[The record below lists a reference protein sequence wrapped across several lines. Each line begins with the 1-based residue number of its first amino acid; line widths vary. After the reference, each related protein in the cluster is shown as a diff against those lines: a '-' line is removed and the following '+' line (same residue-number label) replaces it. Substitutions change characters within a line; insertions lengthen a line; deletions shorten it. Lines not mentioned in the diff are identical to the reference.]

1 VVVFAYLLLIAG
13 TPQPACARFG
23 AAQKVAEL
31 PAGNLPESSGLALSA
46 AHPGVLW
53 THNDS
58 GGSPSLFAYT
68 LGGEAL
74 GRVDLAGAHADDWEA
89 MAIGPCGDATCLV
102 VGDIGSTRSEPSEMV
117 LWRIEEPQPPGAGTV
132 LEVTPQRLTLTF
144 DDAPFDAEGLAVD
157 PSTGDVLLT
166 QKALDTRFQVFR
178 VPAAAWAHP
187 SGRAT
192 PELLWVVQL
201 GGGLEASLVTQADID
216 PSGSELF
223 VGTYG
228 AGFRLPIGR
237 DDDGIILSFGEP
249 GPGPIY
255 GEGQCEAGAYAPDGL
270 SLWFT
275 CEAEP
280 TPLARA
286 DCVERS
292 APAAAELEPNAPS
305 GCGCNGGATTGL
317 WAILW
322 VLLAR
327 LRRRYI

>member
-1 VVVFAYLLLIAG
+1 MVFAYLLLMAG

-23 AAQKVAEL
+23 PAQKVVEL
-31 PAGNLPESSGLALSA
+31 PSGNLPESSGLALSST
-46 AHPGVLW
+46 HEGVLW

-58 GGSPSLFAYT
+58 GGSPSFFAYT
-68 LGGEAL
+68 LSGDAL
-74 GRVDLAGAHADDWEA
+74 GRVDLTGAHADDWEA

-102 VGDIGSTRSEPSEMV
+102 VGDIGSTRPEPSERV
-117 LWRIEEPQPPGAGTV
+117 LWRIEEPAPPGAGEV
-132 LEVTPQRLTLTF
+132 LEVTAQRLTLTF
-144 DDAPFDAEGLAVD
+144 EDAPSDAEGLAVD
-157 PSTGDVLLT
+157 PRSGDILLT

-178 VPAAAWAHP
+178 IPAAAWAIP
-187 SGRAT
+187 SARVT

-228 AGFRLPIGR
+228 AGFRLPIER
-237 DDDGIILSFGEP
+237 DGDGLISSFGEP

-275 CEAEP
+275 CEAER

-286 DCVERS
+286 DCAEPNEPS
-292 APAAAELEPNAPS
+292 GPKPNEPSSCGCSGHAPA
-305 GCGCNGGATTGL
+305 G
-317 WAILW
+317 WW
-322 VLLAR
+322 VLLFA
-327 LRRRYI
+327 LMYPRRSDRSRP